1 MRKERNKRDNR
12 NQSHKVS
19 KTTLGAAVA
28 MIMVSTSQTA
38 FTQTTDAQ
46 TKSMGQVEVKAKYDE
61 ESNRYNRNYS
71 NIGKITQEI
80 SDIPQAITVIPEGLL
95 EDQNATTLKE
105 GLRNVPGLT
114 FNAGEGGR
122 IGDNMNIRGFYSFGD
137 LYVDGIRDT
146 AQYNR
151 DLFNVT
157 QVDVLRGA
165 ASMLFG
171 RGQAG
176 GVINEVSKTPFLMN
190 KSNVAVTAGSYDY
203 YRGTAD
209 MNTVLDAETSTAF
222 RLNAVA
228 QDAKSS
234 RDVVQNKTLGFAPTV
249 TYGIGTHNQISLSYY
264 YLDTDNVPDYGIGFV
279 NQKPLNTATGF
290 SGTTQ
295 DYEKNTT
302 QLTTLSQQYTFDKD
316 TSLNTKI
323 RYSAYDRSL
332 WSNKGRS
339 VLPVTTLA
347 LAGPRGGEEAT
358 TAIQSDFNKNFTTG
372 SMNHALLTGFEIYN
386 ENAQRYS
393 YNTTGCNTDVIRNNV
408 IVRDNC
414 TYGYGNQVKNPSS
427 IFNYQGNTMSVYG
440 QDMVEVI
447 PQWKVLGGVRQDW
460 LRASFNT
467 PGTSLGPTGQASLN
481 FAEPS
486 FRAGLLH
493 QPNLDAAYYL
503 TWSDSFNPTADLYQL
518 SAGTGY
524 PAERSAVTELGA
536 KWNVTDNGL
545 ALRTALY
552 QAVKKWERNT
562 DVTSSSSID
571 SVRRHTNGLEVEL
584 TGNITD
590 KWDVFSGA
598 ALMSSIIDEQGY
610 SGTTRQNPNLV
621 GMRARNAP
629 AYTYNIWTTY
639 KVAQNWKVGGGV
651 FGVGQ
656 RQVYGLNTSTA
667 PITANQ
673 VPAYARVD
681 AMLQYD
687 IKDYSLKLNVMN
699 LFNTTNYESVYV
711 NGGFAIPGTL
721 RSYQMQAVVRF

>member
-1 MRKERNKRDNR
+1 MRKERNKRNNR

-358 TAIQSDFNKNFTTG
+358 TAIQSDFNKNFTIG

-460 LRASFNT
+460 LRANFNT
-467 PGTSLGPTGQASLN
+467 PGTNLGPTGQASLN

-536 KWNVTDNGL
+536 KWNVTDSGL

-656 RQVYGLNTSTA
+656 RQVYGLNTSTG
-667 PITANQ
+667 PISANQ

-721 RSYQMQAVVRF
+721 RSYQLQAVVRF